1 MSNSGI
7 TAIGSTATGAQWSRW
22 TPSRAL
28 PSILIFVL
36 SLFFGAGQVRAQCG
50 SLGAPST
57 TWQNG
62 GNSFWGLDGNWT
74 SGTPTA
80 STNACIL
87 NGLST
92 VTLNTTG
99 NAKGLQVDTGNSL
112 NITSGASLSLVSG
125 TTLNQG
131 TINAGGAL
139 TNTSG
144 ANFTNNGT
152 LNGSA
157 ALTNTSGARLTNNG
171 AITNGVTLT
180 NASGA
185 HLINYGSMDNGLG
198 FGTLINTSGAFLT
211 NYGGMNGGGTYINSS
226 GAHFTNYG
234 DIINTP
240 FSVGSSNVGGTL
252 TNSSGAHF
260 TNYGG
265 ITNNGTITNNSGAIF
280 TNYGG
285 IGSFFFGSLSNG
297 GTLINNSGA
306 SLIFG
311 DLTFLSNDGTLI
323 NRGTI
328 SVVDANF
335 GNDGTLNNSGTIST
349 TSGAQHDGTGFSNT
363 GILNNS
369 GTMNAST
376 SSECLGDVC
385 FFINSGTFNNR
396 GTLNITGNS
405 SDGAVYFSNSGTINN
420 RGTLNLNGTTVDNSG
435 TFRNS
440 GAVTI
445 DSSSLFTTSTNYTQ
459 TAGRTLVDGT
469 LTATSGAIV
478 DIKGGKLSG
487 AGTINGDVLMRGIMS
502 PGSSGAPGALTI
514 NGNYEQGGAGVFD
527 ELISG
532 ANSNGVL
539 DVTGILA
546 LDPGSLL
553 EITLQGGFDP
563 LEDSFTVLDYGSL
576 VGEFSNG
583 SEFFADGF
591 EWTLSYGPNDVV
603 LTAVSTPEP
612 DAMPLFAI
620 GFLALLAYTKKRKGL
635 FYRSGN

>member
-1 MSNSGI
+1 MNNSALK
-7 TAIGSTATGAQWSRW
+7 TIGSMAIRPRHSLGTASR
-22 TPSRAL
+22 SL
-28 PSILIFVL
+28 LSMLMLVL
-36 SLFFGAGQVRAQCG
+36 CLSFGVGQARAQCG

-62 GNSFWGLDGNWT
+62 GNSFWNLDGNWT

-99 NAKGLQVDTGNSL
+99 NAKGLQLATGNSL
-112 NITSGASLSLVSG
+112 NINAGESLSLVSG
-125 TTLNQG
+125 TTLNYG

-139 TNTSG
+139 TDTSG

-157 ALTNTSGARLTNNG
+157 ALTNSSGARLTNNG

-180 NASGA
+180 NTSGA
-185 HLINYGSMDNGLG
+185 HLTNYGSMDNGLG

-280 TNYGG
+280 TNYGS
-285 IGSFFFGSLSNG
+285 IGTFFFGLGSFNNS

-306 SLIFG
+306 SLDFE
-311 DLTFLSNDGTLI
+311 
-323 NRGTI
+323 
-328 SVVDANF
+328 DAGL
-335 GNDGTLNNSGTIST
+335 GNTGRLNNSGTISVI
-349 TSGAQHDGTGFSNT
+349 DGGLGNGGTLNNTGTMSFSSPMSDGGSLSNS
-363 GILNNS
+363 GILNNK
-369 GTMNAST
+369 GTINAIDNSQCDG
-376 SSECLGDVC
+376 SVC
-385 FFINSGTFNNR
+385 FI
-396 GTLNITGNS
+396 
-405 SDGAVYFSNSGTINN
+405 SNSGTINN
-420 RGTLNLNGTTVDNSG
+420 RGTINLANRSEFGSPYFTNSGTLSNSGALNLNGTSIDNSG
-435 TFRNS
+435 IFRNS

-459 TAGRTLVDGT
+459 RAGSTLVDGI
-469 LTATSGAIV
+469 LTATGSAIV
-478 DIKGGKLSG
+478 DIKGGTLG
-487 AGTINGDVLMRGIMS
+487 GTGTINGDVLMKGIML
-502 PGSSGAPGALTI
+502 PGASGVPGTFTI
-514 NGNYEQGGAGVFD
+514 NGDYEQTSTGVFD

-532 ANSNGVL
+532 SSSNGLL
-539 DVTGILA
+539 DVTGVLA

-553 EITLQGGFDP
+553 EVTLQGGFNP
-563 LEDSFTVLDYGSL
+563 LGDSFTILNYGSL

-591 EWTLSYGPNDVV
+591 EWTLSYGSNDAV

-612 DAMPLFAI
+612 GSMSLIAI
-620 GFLALLAYTKKRKGL
+620 GFVALLGFAAKRRAAL
-635 FYRSGN
+635 